1 MLVIFSSTATG
12 DITMFADV
20 ARHLLKLMGQSGH
33 IPGGIFAGDV
43 PAVLERLQQAVSAE
57 QQREEVADSSNGN
70 PDENGDAPPAV
81 TISARAFPLL
91 EMLKAAAAD
100 ETGIMWRQK

>member
-1 MLVIFSSTATG
+1 MLVIFSSTASG

-33 IPGGIFAGDV
+33 IPGGIFAEDV

-57 QQREEVADSSNGN
+57 QQKEDVADPANGN
-70 PDENGDAPPAV
+70 QDENGDAPAV
-81 TISARAFPLL
+81 AISARAFPLL

>member
-1 MLVIFSSTATG
+1 MLVIFSSTASG

-33 IPGGIFAGDV
+33 IPGGIFAEDV
-43 PAVLERLQQAVSAE
+43 PAVLDRLQQAVSAE
-57 QQREEVADSSNGN
+57 QQKEEVTDPSNGN
-70 PDENGDAPPAV
+70 QAENGDPPAV
-81 TISARAFPLL
+81 TVSARAYPLL